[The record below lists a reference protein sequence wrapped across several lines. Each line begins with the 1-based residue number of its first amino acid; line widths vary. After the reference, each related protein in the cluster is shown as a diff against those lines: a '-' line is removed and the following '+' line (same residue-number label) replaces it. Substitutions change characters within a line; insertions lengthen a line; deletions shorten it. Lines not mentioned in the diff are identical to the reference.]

1 MKYVSL
7 NRKTGCLVT
16 ETAHIQQSIEDILT
30 TPIGTRVMRR
40 DYGSELF
47 QLLDQPHNGA
57 TRLRI
62 FAAIITAL
70 TIWEPRVTIKQ
81 VELSAP
87 DLNGKLQI
95 NLVTDRNER
104 IEVQY
109 A

>member
-1 MKYVSL
+1 MNYVSL
-7 NRKTGCLVT
+7 NRKTGCLIT
-16 ETAHIQQSIEDILT
+16 DAAHIQQSIEDILT

-62 FAAIITAL
+62 MAAIITAL

-81 VELSAP
+81 VELSQP
-87 DLNGKLQI
+87 ELTGKLQI

-109 A
+109 G